1 MFAFWA
7 ARSQGWEVEQAAVTE
22 SFVSEWAV
30 SLLVVKNV
38 VSKCV
43 EIFARKWRVHE

>member
-1 MFAFWA
+1 MFSFWA
-7 ARSQGWEVEQAAVTE
+7 VRSQGWEVQQAAVTE
-22 SFVSEWAV
+22 SFVTEWAV

-43 EIFARKWRVHE
+43 VIFARKWRVHE